1 MADLRIERE
10 LWNRGLRYIAGVD
23 EAGRGPL
30 AGPVVAAAVVFPHY
44 VEIKGIDDSK
54 KLSERTREELFK
66 VILDSAVSIGVGIVD
81 HIVIDEVNIL
91 NATFR
96 AMHTAIARL
105 DCEPEHLLV
114 DGPYFAGANIPY
126 TTIVDGDTISVSVA
140 AASIVAKVTRD
151 RLMRQ
156 YDREYPQYGF
166 AHHKG
171 YGTREHIDAIRKF
184 GLCTIHRRSFHVS
197 SLKNHDHE

>member
-1 MADLRIERE
+1 MADLHIERK
-10 LWNRGLRYIAGVD
+10 LWDHGLKSIAGVD

-30 AGPVVAAAVVFPHY
+30 AGPVVAAAVVFPCY
-44 VEIKGIDDSK
+44 VEISGIDDSK
-54 KLSERTREELFK
+54 KLTERTREELFK
-66 VILDSAVSIGVGIVD
+66 VIIDSAVSVGVGIVD
-81 HIVIDEVNIL
+81 HLVIDEVNIL

-96 AMHTAIARL
+96 AMHSAISRL
-105 DCEPEHLLV
+105 DFEPEHLLV

-126 TTIVDGDTISVSVA
+126 TTIVDGDTISVSIA

-151 RLMRQ
+151 RLMRE
-156 YDREYPQYGF
+156 YDRDYPQYGF
-166 AHHKG
+166 AQHKG

-184 GLCTIHRRSFHVS
+184 GLCTIHRKSFQIS